1 MPKVLIFAG
10 ANGTGKTTLANE
22 IVERKSRFIN
32 ADHIMDRKKVSSV
45 KAGKETLR
53 LIDKSISKRINFS
66 FETTMAGLGLLRRF
80 KKLKQGKY
88 KVVIFYLFAYP
99 VELLVERV
107 KERVRK
113 GGHPV
118 VYKDIVRRYYRSV
131 RNFWDIYRFYSNEWV
146 IINNNEFK
154 YENIVTGSKGKF
166 YIIDP
171 IKFGEF
177 EEVLQYGKDKK

>member
-22 IVERKSRFIN
+22 IVECKSKFIN
-32 ADHIMDRKKVSSV
+32 ADYIMDRKKISSV
-45 KAGKETLR
+45 EAGKQALKS
-53 LIDKSISKRINFS
+53 IDKSTSRKINFS
-66 FETTMAGLGLLRRF
+66 FEITMAGLGLLKRF
-80 KKLKQGKY
+80 KKLKQQKY

-113 GGHPV
+113 GGHAV
-118 VYKDIVRRYYRSV
+118 RYEDIVRRYYRSA
-131 RNFWDIYRFYSNEWV
+131 RNFWNIYRFYSSEWV
-146 IINNNEFK
+146 IINEFK
-154 YENIVTGSKGKF
+154 YENIVTGAKDKF

-171 IKFGEF
+171 IKFEEF
-177 EEVLQYGKDKK
+177 EEVLHYGKE